1 MRSHVARAVVALV
14 FVVVAPGC
22 GCGAPLL
29 PDPPRDCDVL
39 SGTGCL
45 PDEVCV
51 DGQCQ
56 PIGKCDTD
64 ADCPSAAYHCVFPAQ
79 FCDLRPGFGEEC
91 SPPAA
96 DGTGGAPCPAGEFC
110 ALGVCRAA
118 ADARPCGSR
127 LDCPPGFGCDKQ
139 SFFCIEEAPCTLA
152 TTYPELACDVEE
164 SCNTSLGVCVS
175 SCAGQCTPETEAADC
190 GPQAHCNGACRCVQ
204 CLSNADCGAGL
215 VCNVRAGQCQ
225 SENLCFSD
233 DDCDAPLICDPRTA
247 LCQVA
252 PPACFD
258 DFDCAIAERCNV
270 ATGRCELPGGACVD
284 DRLEDADTPA
294 NAEDIALVAD
304 QPKLVD
310 DLQLC
315 PDDDDVYAFTLAAG
329 DRLTVSVTRTSPEAR
344 ATLWLLDE
352 DAETSIA
359 FAETA
364 PRGNGTVTTTAQ
376 VDGVVYLRV
385 NALLAPTPYDLTAT
399 LTHDGACALDFF
411 ETGGGGANNDTAA
424 TATSPLL
431 AQPGV
436 ALSAEICPD
445 DVDFYAVD
453 VADGFGL
460 RAAVAFDPTRADLD
474 VALLDATGAVV
485 VAAED
490 VVEPAVVERR
500 FVTGGR
506 FFVRVRGFANAR
518 GPYTLLLEQLAPLV
532 CSDGL
537 EPDDD
542 TPRTLAVPNV
552 ASGAPVVEQRMLCGS
567 GAVADVDR
575 WQVLVEDFERL
586 VVQARPADASLRV
599 ILTIEDAAGHVLARS
614 PSGTGASSVSFD
626 ATTTGPLFVRAA
638 GAFGQRGRYTVTL
651 SRENQTSCAP
661 DAFEPN
667 DTPATRAALP
677 DAVGGASDIT
687 ATICES
693 DEDHYALTGVA
704 GKRAVIDLAFLHGQ
718 GDLDLQLLGLD
729 GRQILATSDGQTDD
743 EHIEALLPVDGV
755 YTIRVFSLTSGAK
768 SRYTLS
774 TSLQAP

>member
-1 MRSHVARAVVALV
+1 MRSLVARALAALV

-39 SGTGCL
+39 SGDGCL

-51 DGQCQ
+51 EGRCE
-56 PIGKCDTD
+56 PIGKCDSD
-64 ADCPSAAYHCVFPAQ
+64 ADCPSAAYRCVFPAQ
-79 FCDLRPGFGEEC
+79 FCDLREGFGEEC
-91 SPPAA
+91 SPTTPCAA
-96 DGTGGAPCPAGEFC
+96 GQFC
-110 ALGVCRAA
+110 ALGICRD
-118 ADARPCGSR
+118 ADAARPCGSR

-152 TTYPELACDVEE
+152 ATYPELACDVEE
-164 SCNTSLGVCVS
+164 SCNESLGVCVS
-175 SCAGQCTPETEAADC
+175 ACAGQCTPETEDEDC
-190 GPQAHCNGACRCVQ
+190 GPQARCNGACRCVQ
-204 CLSNADCGAGL
+204 CLSNADCGTGL

-270 ATGRCELPGGACVD
+270 ATGRCEPPGGVCID
-284 DRLEDADTPA
+284 DRLEDADTPE
-294 NAEDIALVAD
+294 NAEDITFVVD
-304 QPKLVD
+304 QPKIID

-315 PDDDDVYAFTLAAG
+315 SDDDDVYVFSLSAG
-329 DRLTVSVTRTSPEAR
+329 DRLTVQATRTLPEAR

-352 DAETSIA
+352 NAETSIA

-376 VDGVVYLRV
+376 TDQVVFLRV
-385 NALLAPTPYDLTAT
+385 NALLAPTPYDLTVTVTRA
-399 LTHDGACALDFF
+399 GVCVADFF
-411 ETGGGGANNDTAA
+411 ETGGGGTDNDTAA

-431 AQPGV
+431 AVPGIE
-436 ALSAEICPD
+436 LSAELCPD

-453 VADGFGL
+453 VDDGEGL
-460 RAAVAFDPTRADLD
+460 RATVAFDPTRADLD
-474 VALLDATGAVV
+474 VALLDASGAVV
-485 VAAED
+485 AATED

-506 FFVRVRGFANAR
+506 FFVRVRGFANSR
-518 GPYTLLLEQLAPLV
+518 GPYTLVLQPLAPLV
-532 CSDGL
+532 CADAF
-537 EPDDD
+537 EPDDA
-542 TPRTLAVPNV
+542 TPPVIDVDNV
-552 ASGAPVVEQRMLCGS
+552 ASGTALVQDRMLCGE
-567 GAVADVDR
+567 GPLADVDR
-575 WQVLVEDFERL
+575 WQVFVEDFERL
-586 VVQARPADASLRV
+586 VVSARPADASLRV
-599 ILTIEDAAGHVLARS
+599 ILTVEDAAGRVLARS
-614 PSGTGASSVSFD
+614 PSGTGASSVSWD
-626 ATTTGPLFVRAA
+626 ATSTGPVFVRAA
-638 GAFGQRGRYTVTL
+638 GAFGQRGTYAVTL
-651 SRENQTSCAP
+651 LRENQTSCAP

-667 DTPATRAALP
+667 DRPATRASLP
-677 DAVGGASDIT
+677 TIDDAIDDVV

-693 DEDHYALTGVA
+693 DEDHFALVGVA
-704 GKRAVIDLAFLHGQ
+704 GKRAVIDLSFLHGQ
-718 GDLDLQLLGLD
+718 GDLDLQLRGID
-729 GRQILATSDGQTDD
+729 PRQILATSDGQTDG
-743 EHIEALLPVDGV
+743 EHIDVLLPVDGT

-774 TSLQAP
+774 TSLQSP